1 MIIKNLSQANTD
13 LILGYIKKSLNQSEI
28 IDDINLQTTSCFSS
42 VKVDNLLKEL
52 SSKLKAYSDKLF
64 NSLTTLTVQI
74 ATEQPTL
81 ENSQKN
87 IIYLYLTDAINNVY
101 NQYLKIS
108 DTEFISLGSTSIDLT
123 DYYTKEESDSKF
135 ATKTQVKTLE
145 DDSHKHLNKEILDKL
160 SVNEEDKLLYNGNK
174 IGNDTVATK
183 DTLGIVKIGNG
194 LKVDSG
200 VVSFDGSNY
209 YTKTQIDD
217 NFTEQTDFDKLKTK
231 VDNLSLTKGTSIEV
245 LSNEDYENLKSS
257 SGIIDDT
264 IYIVNENVSIYDYI
278 NSLGYGKYNGLE
290 FFFNNSTILTDDEN
304 LNLILTKYNNDICN
318 NKVFMDNCLS
328 DETLATKLIN
338 NNTFMTSICN
348 SSIARKSLYDNYNIT
363 TNILANSSS
372 AINIMKNSSNFKNI
386 VPTTNGG
393 ISSNLT
399 TDDTIIY
406 SGNAFV
412 LDVYTS
418 STDLYYTHWHGGN

>member
-1 MIIKNLSQANTD
+1 MIVKNLSQANTD

-42 VKVDNLLKEL
+42 VKVDNLLEEL

-87 IIYLYLTDAINNVY
+87 IIYLYLTDAINNIY

-108 DTEFISLGSTSIDLT
+108 DTEFISLGSTSIDLS
-123 DYYTKEESDSKF
+123 DYYTKEETDNTF

-209 YTKTQIDD
+209 YTKTQIEDTFATITTVEELKKRIVDSGSASSLKEYD
-217 NFTEQTDFDKLKTK
+217 NTGTY
-231 VDNLSLTKGTSIEV
+231 LSGDLC
-245 LSNEDYENLKSS
+245 
-257 SGIIDDT
+257 
-264 IYIVNENVSIYDYI
+264 IYDGDIYQCI
-278 NSLGYGKYNGLE
+278 QDITVAENFNTSKWEKVISGDIKIDKVVMKSNIIMGLNE
-290 FFFNNSTILTDDEN
+290 
-304 LNLILTKYNNDICN
+304 
-318 NKVFMDNCLS
+318 
-328 DETLATKLIN
+328 
-338 NNTFMTSICN
+338 
-348 SSIARKSLYDNYNIT
+348 
-363 TNILANSSS
+363 
-372 AINIMKNSSNFKNI
+372 
-386 VPTTNGG
+386 
-393 ISSNLT
+393 
-399 TDDTIIY
+399 
-406 SGNAFV
+406 
-412 LDVYTS
+412 
-418 STDLYYTHWHGGN
+418 W

>member
-1 MIIKNLSQANTD
+1 M
-13 LILGYIKKSLNQSEI
+13 
-28 IDDINLQTTSCFSS
+28 
-42 VKVDNLLKEL
+42 
-52 SSKLKAYSDKLF
+52 
-64 NSLTTLTVQI
+64 
-74 ATEQPTL
+74 
-81 ENSQKN
+81 
-87 IIYLYLTDAINNVY
+87 
-101 NQYLKIS
+101 
-108 DTEFISLGSTSIDLT
+108 
-123 DYYTKEESDSKF
+123 
-135 ATKTQVKTLE
+135 
-145 DDSHKHLNKEILDKL
+145 
-160 SVNEEDKLLYNGNK
+160 
-174 IGNDTVATK
+174 
-183 DTLGIVKIGNG
+183 
-194 LKVDSG
+194 
-200 VVSFDGSNY
+200 
-209 YTKTQIDD
+209 
-217 NFTEQTDFDKLKTK
+217 
-231 VDNLSLTKGTSIEV
+231 
-245 LSNEDYENLKSS
+245 LSNEDYENLKLS

-278 NSLGYGKYNGLE
+278 NSLGYGNYNGLE

-338 NNTFMTSICN
+338 NNTFMTAICN

-363 TNILANSSS
+363 TSILTNSSS

-418 STDLYYTHWHGGN
+418 STNFYYTHWHGSYLTGEKNRYYVGLTHGETNKIIINEFASDVRSGTDNNGIFGCADIFMI

>member
-1 MIIKNLSQANTD
+1 MIVKNLSQANTD

-42 VKVDNLLKEL
+42 VKVDNLLEEL

-87 IIYLYLTDAINNVY
+87 IIYLYLTDAINNIY

-108 DTEFISLGSTSIDLT
+108 DTEFISLGSTSIDLS

-145 DDSHKHLNKEILDKL
+145 DDSHKHLNKDILDKL

-174 IGNDTVATK
+174 IGNDTVATE
-183 DTLGIVKIGNG
+183 DTLGIVKVGNG

-200 VVSFDGSNY
+200 VISFDGSNY

-217 NFTEQTDFDKLKTK
+217 NFATITTVEELKKRITDNSSASFLKEY
-231 VDNLSLTKGTSIEV
+231 DNKSTYLSGDLC
-245 LSNEDYENLKSS
+245 
-257 SGIIDDT
+257 
-264 IYIVNENVSIYDYI
+264 IYGGSIYQCIQDI
-278 NSLGYGKYNGLE
+278 KVA
-290 FFFNNSTILTDDEN
+290 EN
-304 LNLILTKYNNDICN
+304 FIISKWKEVVSGD
-318 NKVFMDNCLS
+318 
-328 DETLATKLIN
+328 
-338 NNTFMTSICN
+338 
-348 SSIARKSLYDNYNIT
+348 
-363 TNILANSSS
+363 
-372 AINIMKNSSNFKNI
+372 INIDKIIMKSNALI
-386 VPTTNGG
+386 GE
-393 ISSNLT
+393 IQ
-399 TDDTIIY
+399 
-406 SGNAFV
+406 
-412 LDVYTS
+412 
-418 STDLYYTHWHGGN
+418 W